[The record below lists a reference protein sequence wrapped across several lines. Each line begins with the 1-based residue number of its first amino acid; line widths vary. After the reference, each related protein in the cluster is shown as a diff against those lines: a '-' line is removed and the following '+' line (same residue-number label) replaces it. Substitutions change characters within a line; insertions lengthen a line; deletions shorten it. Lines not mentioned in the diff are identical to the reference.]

1 MTVPESELDE
11 AGGVLWGANAT
22 GEFAF
27 EDAYIKSVTYMNGT
41 RSFTDPIVGKLV
53 VTNPGESN
61 AKIVDL
67 DPECVK
73 KSTVFGLRFGVNWPT
88 KSTESATDAFIGDW
102 IPSLL
107 TKDYWMQVIC
117 ANPYRRKQVM
127 PPKPAVEALTHKK
140 KPFKFSWL
148 HDDDP
153 PNFKNSWIYKSG
165 EENSSVFLCEV
176 GPMQLVHNH

>member
-53 VTNPGESN
+53 VTNPGEVN

-73 KSTVFGLRFGVNWPT
+73 KSTVFGLRFGVNWRT
-88 KSTESATDAFIGDW
+88 KSTESAANAFIGDW

-117 ANPYRRKQVM
+117 ANPRRRKQVM
-127 PPKPAVEALTHKK
+127 SPEQAVEALTHQKRH
-140 KPFKFSWL
+140 FKSPCWL
-148 HDDDP
+148 MTT
-153 PNFKNSWIYKSG
+153 
-165 EENSSVFLCEV
+165 LR
-176 GPMQLVHNH
+176 